1 MNIFA
6 HSSCTCLLVYFG
18 HVLKSGV
25 DESKTS
31 GYEQNDR
38 VPSMECMRI
47 FGQASQESKSC
58 PHSLTWWAELQGHFC
73 NFQFYLFWLKPR
85 DLVAPVFWHHQQ
97 VSPGSPV
104 IFFPQKKV
112 GKSFSVWHS
121 IWPHHETK
129 LQAKRSTAPSGAWT
143 ERGKGRLDL

>member
-31 GYEQNDR
+31 GCEQNNR

-47 FGQASQESKSC
+47 FGQASQESNRAA
-58 PHSLTWWAELQGHFC
+58 LTLLLGGQSSRAIS
-73 NFQFYLFWLKPR
+73 
-85 DLVAPVFWHHQQ
+85 AI
-97 VSPGSPV
+97 SS
-104 IFFPQKKV
+104 
-112 GKSFSVWHS
+112 S
-121 IWPHHETK
+121 IYF
-129 LQAKRSTAPSGAWT
+129 
-143 ERGKGRLDL
+143 D